1 VSCCSRVFVFGSLEV
16 GVLYNKLYCFAD
28 LFILCS
34 VDSAGN
40 FKPFMRF
47 NLSWLTYLV
56 YAIIWVTILA
66 PIIEDR
72 HK

>member
-1 VSCCSRVFVFGSLEV
+1 VFSSLEV
-16 GVLYNKLYCFAD
+16 GVWTNILFCSAD
-28 LFILCS
+28 LFIMFL
-34 VDSAGN
+34 DSAGN